1 MTMRGSIDVD
11 SVMCGAASACTVYR
25 GTREQLLKLGLIPSD
40 LFRRAK
46 PAEGCSF
53 QGQYFELLP
62 LGSQLWEL
70 RFWHE
75 RFEEPEDDEAIM
87 ANLGQSPQMTQDLKE
102 LGKILESYRR
112 HGYLE
117 LSERVRLEQ
126 LTGRLHSAG

>member
-1 MTMRGSIDVD
+1 
-11 SVMCGAASACTVYR
+11 
-25 GTREQLLKLGLIPSD
+25 
-40 LFRRAK
+40 
-46 PAEGCSF
+46 
-53 QGQYFELLP
+53 
-62 LGSQLWEL
+62 
-70 RFWHE
+70 
-75 RFEEPEDDEAIM
+75 M